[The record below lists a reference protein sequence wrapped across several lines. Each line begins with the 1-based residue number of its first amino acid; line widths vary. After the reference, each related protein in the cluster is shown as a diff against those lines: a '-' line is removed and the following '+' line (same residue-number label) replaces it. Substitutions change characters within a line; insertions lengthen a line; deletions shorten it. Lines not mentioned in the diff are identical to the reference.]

1 MAGKTT
7 TDPLITTKLHRP
19 PLDRI
24 HVQRPHL
31 LERLDLGRSRPL
43 TLVSAP
49 AGYGKSVLIRSWLE
63 TCDIPSAWIS
73 LDENDNNLRTF
84 TAYFVAA
91 VKTLFPGACRNTQA
105 LLSASDLPPI
115 AVLVANLLNELIL
128 IEQSFIMV
136 LDDFHLIEDESVLD
150 MITQLLH
157 HPPQTM
163 HLVLIARQ
171 DPAVPISTLRAQ
183 SFVTEIRTQ
192 ELCFNELETETFL
205 RLVLRTQVDSATAA
219 ALAEKTEGWVTG
231 LRLAALS
238 MRHRGSFDPKL
249 LEPQVDAQYVMEYL
263 FTEVLSHQPPEI
275 NRYLLGTAIL
285 DRFCGPLCEAVCVP
299 GAEPFTCEI
308 DGWEFIS
315 LLKKEN
321 MFLISLDAENRWFRF
336 HHLFQKLLFNQLNRH
351 FSSGDINALH
361 AQASAWFAE
370 NGLIEE
376 AIRHALAADDE
387 IGAAQ
392 LVEQNRQ
399 AMLDNDTW
407 YVLEKWLSMFPD
419 TVIQQQP
426 ELLLARA
433 WVSYFCYRYVLIP
446 PIVDLA
452 ESLLNN
458 QPQEQALY
466 GELYFFKGVICFFQ
480 GNGSLSH
487 KYLKDALARIPAT
500 NLAIRSFAELY
511 LGMAIQMHGQNER
524 AVHVLSDL
532 LHHQPLND
540 MRKVRL
546 MGSLICVH
554 IISGNLTVAF
564 NLNQQFR
571 NLSSRIN
578 SNLYTAWSSY
588 FQGLIHFCRNEL
600 DMAIPHLSQAT
611 DHAYLMLRR
620 GGVDCLA
627 GLALAYQ
634 ALQQADNAAATLERL
649 FEYIHS
655 LNDPALLD
663 IAHCCKARLS
673 LMKAEAPFAPG
684 VPGIN
689 KTSDAEPMAFWLE
702 IPVITQCRVLLAEG
716 SDAGLQEAENTLQEC
731 LRLSQAQH
739 NTFQM
744 IGIMALQAS
753 VLQKQGRTDEALAVL
768 EAAVELA
775 RPGGFIRPFVESGPT
790 VEGLLK
796 RLAAKNIALGYI
808 GQLLA
813 AFREDQN
820 GVKPGTFG
828 AQTAGKSV
836 FSNQPLIKPLTNREL
851 QILDL
856 LGQHLQN
863 KEIAVKLFISPETIK
878 THLNNIY
885 RKLNVT
891 SGRLQAVEKAYTLGI
906 LHPR

>member
-1 MAGKTT
+1 
-7 TDPLITTKLHRP
+7 
-19 PLDRI
+19 
-24 HVQRPHL
+24 
-31 LERLDLGRSRPL
+31 
-43 TLVSAP
+43 
-49 AGYGKSVLIRSWLE
+49 
-63 TCDIPSAWIS
+63 
-73 LDENDNNLRTF
+73 
-84 TAYFVAA
+84 
-91 VKTLFPGACRNTQA
+91 
-105 LLSASDLPPI
+105 
-115 AVLVANLLNELIL
+115 
-128 IEQSFIMV
+128 
-136 LDDFHLIEDESVLD
+136 
-150 MITQLLH
+150 
-157 HPPQTM
+157 
-163 HLVLIARQ
+163 
-171 DPAVPISTLRAQ
+171 
-183 SFVTEIRTQ
+183 
-192 ELCFNELETETFL
+192 
-205 RLVLRTQVDSATAA
+205 
-219 ALAEKTEGWVTG
+219 
-231 LRLAALS
+231 
-238 MRHRGSFDPKL
+238 
-249 LEPQVDAQYVMEYL
+249 
-263 FTEVLSHQPPEI
+263 
-275 NRYLLGTAIL
+275 
-285 DRFCGPLCEAVCVP
+285 
-299 GAEPFTCEI
+299 
-308 DGWEFIS
+308 
-315 LLKKEN
+315 

-351 FSSGDINALH
+351 FSSEDINALH

-419 TVIQQQP
+419 TVIQRRP

-480 GNGSLSH
+480 GNGSLSL
-487 KYLKDALARIPAT
+487 KYLEDALARIPAT

-571 NLSSRIN
+571 NISSSIN
-578 SNLYTAWSSY
+578 SALYTAWSLY
-588 FQGLIHFCRNEL
+588 FQGLIHFYRNEL

-627 GLALAYQ
+627 GLAFAYQ

-689 KTSDAEPMAFWLE
+689 KTSDAESMAFWLE

-716 SDAGLQEAENTLQEC
+716 FDAGLQEAENTLQEC

-796 RLAAKNIALGYI
+796 RLAAKNIALDYI

-836 FSNQPLIKPLTNREL
+836 FSNQPLVDPLTKREFE
-851 QILDL
+851 ILDL
-856 LGQHLQN
+856 LAQRLHN
-863 KEIAVKLFISPETIK
+863 KEIAAKLFISPGTIK

-891 SGRLQAVEKAYTLGI
+891 GGRLQAVEKAYTLSI
-906 LHPR
+906 LTPPLPRHKR